1 MLWLSGVNNIV
12 SHCLLYKHQHVAD
25 EPERRHWLARIALCT
40 EVDAQYDKLHDP
52 ACRSTVAS
60 IVNLV

>member
-1 MLWLSGVNNIV
+1 MLWLAAGVNNIV

-25 EPERRHWLARIALCT
+25 EPARRHWLALCT